1 MQFFIN
7 NAERGLLKNHM
18 DNEGKNAIFYV
29 VNPIAYGSFENVE
42 ILNMIINPGF
52 GYDLAAT
59 DKYGKT
65 PLDYAKLQKSGV
77 LSSIIL
83 KKLGLDYD
91 LNLEPNYLPNS
102 DWPPQLFEFE
112 KDANELLE

>member
-52 GYDLAAT
+52 GFDLAAT

-77 LSSIIL
+77 PEKTRTRLRL
-83 KKLGLDYD
+83 KLRTKLFTKFRL
-91 LNLEPNYLPNS
+91 
-102 DWPPQLFEFE
+102 
-112 KDANELLE
+112 ATTIV